1 MSDGLE
7 VLEEW
12 AGALLAK
19 LEPGERRKLLGTMVR
34 NLRGD
39 QQKRIALQ
47 RSPDGKPYEPRKR
60 QHLQAK
66 KGRIKGQ
73 MFRKLRGVRYM
84 RTEHSVNGISLGF
97 VGRAARIA
105 RVHHYGLVDDM
116 NKAQAPIRY
125 PERKVLGFGSSE
137 LNHIRDMLIS
147 RLSAL
152 SAS

>member
-1 MSDGLE
+1 MRDELE

-34 NLRGD
+34 NLRRD

-60 QHLQAK
+60 QQLKAK

-84 RTEHSVNGISLGF
+84 RTEHYGEAMAVGF
-97 VGRAARIA
+97 MGRAARIA
-105 RVHHYGLVDDM
+105 TVHQRGLQDRPQRG
-116 NKAQAPIRY
+116 QAEVRY
-125 PERKVLGFGSSE
+125 ASRALLGFTHQDLE
-137 LNHIRDMLIS
+137 TFRQTFLEAMM
-147 RLSAL
+147 
-152 SAS
+152 